1 MFTQTGPLAVTQT
14 GPETLVNFHHSW
26 HTFLPSENQK
36 EEKMP
41 GQRKETMDIRELL
54 RYIQHG
60 ESDRAVEKATGVNR
74 KTVARYR
81 EWATEQGLLEE
92 ALPPL
97 GELHRLLKETMNT
110 TPPPQ
115 NTSSVE
121 PYRALV
127 TALRERGVEMA
138 AIHQRLIEQGYTGSY
153 SSVRR
158 FVRKLEPVTPEAMV
172 RVETLPGEE
181 GQVDFGFAGELVD
194 PETGE
199 LRRAWAFVMAL
210 SWSRHQYVEFVFD
223 QKLETWLRLHRNAFS
238 FFGGVPER
246 VVVDNLKAA
255 IIKACFH
262 EPQAQHSYR
271 ECAEH
276 YGFLIAACR
285 PYTPRHK
292 GKVEKGGVHYVKR
305 NFLAGRDTMSITE
318 ANQKVLRWVN
328 DVAGQRRHGTT
339 KEAPLARFEVERP
352 QLQPLPDTPYDLAIW
367 KHIKKLH
374 ADCYVV
380 FEDAYY
386 SVPWRLIEQPLWVC
400 GGTAQV
406 RVYDKDYQLVA
417 THERASKPGQRQT
430 HLDHLPAEKVPGL
443 TLTREICRKQ
453 AAEIGPATEEVVNRL
468 LDHRP
473 EDRLRTAGRLLK
485 LADRFGTERLEASC
499 TRALLFDDAGYVTI
513 KRILEQELDVE
524 APIVPED
531 APPAQ
536 LFVRK
541 AAELVE
547 HLFGGTSWN

>member
-1 MFTQTGPLAVTQT
+1 
-14 GPETLVNFHHSW
+14 
-26 HTFLPSENQK
+26 
-36 EEKMP
+36 MP
-41 GQRKETMDIRELL
+41 GKRKETMDIRELL

-121 PYRALV
+121 PYRELV

-210 SWSRHQYVEFVFD
+210 SWSRHQYVEFVFN

-255 IIKACFH
+255 IVKACFH

-318 ANQKVLRWVN
+318 AYQKVLRWVN

-339 KEAPLARFEVERP
+339 KEVPLARFEVERP

-400 GGTAQV
+400 GCMDQRVSPNNPRDTMHAGLKKRVASGKLLGGINHLKGGAYDERSNPWH
-406 RVYDKDYQLVA
+406 RVYHRTEFVSSI
-417 THERASKPGQRQT
+417 RAEQEEVETGVQHR
-430 HLDHLPAEKVPGL
+430 V
-443 TLTREICRKQ
+443 
-453 AAEIGPATEEVVNRL
+453 GPASSQTNHRCRGSAGSSTGNRGSEE
-468 LDHRP
+468 
-473 EDRLRTAGRLLK
+473 A
-485 LADRFGTERLEASC
+485 FW
-499 TRALLFDDAGYVTI
+499 F
-513 KRILEQELDVE
+513 
-524 APIVPED
+524 
-531 APPAQ
+531 
-536 LFVRK
+536 
-541 AAELVE
+541 
-547 HLFGGTSWN
+547 TSG